1 MNMNEDME
9 HIEEKEESL
18 FEAPPIAEQERMV
31 EAILFA
37 SSETVTVAEL
47 NARMPH
53 GSDAAEALVYLRK
66 RYEGRGVRVVKVGD
80 AWAMRTAPDLS
91 FLMQKET
98 VETRKLSR
106 AAIETLAI
114 VAYHQPVTRAEI
126 EEIRGVSVSRGTVD
140 QLLEMEWIRFGR
152 RKMTPGRPVTF
163 VVTQDFLDHFGL
175 ESARDLPGLKELR
188 ASGLLESRLPP
199 SHMPTL
205 GEGDAD
211 LIEEVQEGQSELFED

>member
-1 MNMNEDME
+1 ME

-18 FEAPPIAEQERMV
+18 FDAPPIAEQERMV

-163 VVTQDFLDHFGL
+163 VVTQEFLDHFGL

-205 GEGDAD
+205 GEGDED

>member
-1 MNMNEDME
+1 MNED
-9 HIEEKEESL
+9 IEVKEESL
-18 FEAPPIAEQERMV
+18 FEAPPMGEQERMI

-37 SSETVTVAEL
+37 SAEPVTVREL
-47 NARMPH
+47 EARMPH
-53 GSDAAEALVYLRK
+53 GCDAAEAIVHLRN
-66 RYEGRGVRVVKVGD
+66 RYEERGVNLSKVGD
-80 AWAMRTAPDLS
+80 AWTMRTSPEFG

-114 VAYHQPVTRAEI
+114 IAYHQPVTRAEI

-163 VVTQDFLDHFGL
+163 VVTQNFLGHFGL
-175 ESARDLPGLKELR
+175 ETARDLPGLKELR
-188 ASGLLESRLPP
+188 SAGLLENRPP
-199 SHMPTL
+199 PGTVP
-205 GEGDAD
+205 GPGDMD
-211 LIEEVQEGQSELFED
+211 DEDNTNEGQSELFED